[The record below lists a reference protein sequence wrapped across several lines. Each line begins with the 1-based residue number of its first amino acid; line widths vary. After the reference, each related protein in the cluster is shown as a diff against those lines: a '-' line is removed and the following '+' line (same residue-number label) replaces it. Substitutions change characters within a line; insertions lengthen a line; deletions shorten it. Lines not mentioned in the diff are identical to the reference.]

1 VNLFRFVPGYET
13 SIYEAGREPIFVAL
27 LAFLICFLV
36 ALVVL
41 AAPLYHRW
49 YRHMRR
55 PDAEDRGAVHTY
67 PPPAPGAAWAGG
79 PPELRL
85 DDEGSSR

>member
-1 VNLFRFVPGYET
+1 MNYGPG
-13 SIYEAGREPIFVAL
+13 I
-27 LAFLICFLV
+27 AFQILQSVF
-36 ALVVL
+36 VVL

-55 PDAEDRGAVHTY
+55 PGSDDRGGVRTY

-79 PPELRL
+79 QPETNL
-85 DDEGSSR
+85 DDEGSTT

>member
-1 VNLFRFVPGYET
+1 ML
-13 SIYEAGREPIFVAL
+13 AG
-27 LAFLICFLV
+27 LAILT

-55 PDAEDRGAVHTY
+55 PGSDDRGSVRTY
-67 PPPAPGAAWAGG
+67 PPPAPGEAWAGG
-79 PPELRL
+79 APDLTL
-85 DDEGSSR
+85 DDEGRPT